1 MKKLLLFFLTLCACY
16 GCGQRTNYR
25 PLAVDRAVLL
35 EGVVLEDS
43 ILTSLTL
50 NLQIIG
56 DYLAAIYLDTCG
68 NQAHLYTK
76 DGERLVDFCPLGKGP
91 GEAIAAHAIVVP
103 DQDSA
108 TLWIYDAQVKK
119 MIRWQV
125 DSLLA
130 GNRTPT
136 EEFVLDVPFF
146 ADEIFATANGLAGLL
161 GAYILPTQ
169 HADRFAL
176 LTREGEVKH
185 MYDRFPEAA
194 DTIVMKS
201 AWRNSSAALSPDGK
215 RLASG
220 LYFGA
225 ILELFDVEDDTIRQR
240 YIEYFVEPEFPY
252 DKWGNPTDY
261 EVITFGFGPL
271 CASNEHVYATYNG
284 TKDFRKMNYL
294 VVFDWNG
301 ALEAVYKTDLHFV
314 RTAYDEKMN
323 AIFAIGLSPEGECR
337 LMRFDL
343 PTHRPAAALGASDTA
358 ADGAE

>member
-1 MKKLLLFFLTLCACY
+1 MKKLLPILFTLCACC

-25 PLAVDRAVLL
+25 PLAVEQAVPL
-35 EGVVLEDS
+35 EGVVLEDT
-43 ILTSLTL
+43 ILTSLAT
-50 NLQIIG
+50 NLQIVG
-56 DYLAAIYLDTCG
+56 DYLAMIYLDTCE
-68 NQAHLYTK
+68 NQGHLYTK
-76 DGERLVDFCPLGKGP
+76 DGERLVDFCSIGKGP
-91 GEAIAAHAIVVP
+91 GEAIAANAIVP
-103 DQDSA
+103 DRDSV

-119 MIRWQV
+119 MIRWRL

-130 GNRTPT
+130 GNRTPM
-136 EEFVLDVPFF
+136 EEWVLDVPFF
-146 ADEIFATANGLAGLL
+146 ADEIFAATNGMTGLL
-161 GAYILPTQ
+161 GAYILPTK

-176 LTREGEVKH
+176 MTREGEVTH
-185 MYDRFPEAA
+185 MYDRFPEAT

-215 RLASG
+215 RLAAG

-301 ALEAVYKTDLHFV
+301 ALEAVYKTDLQFV